1 MTKIKLCGLSRPCDV
16 EAANAL
22 KPDYIGFVF
31 APESRRYVTPQQA
44 AELKRLLSPGIP
56 AVGVFVGEAPETVAD
71 LLNGGVIDAA
81 QLHGDENGDYL
92 RHLRQITA
100 RPVIRAF
107 RIRTARDAEMAESSR
122 ADYVLLDSGAG
133 TGNVFDWQ
141 WVRKIRR
148 PYFLAGGLNA
158 ENVEDAVHQLRPFA
172 VDVSSGIETDGRKD
186 PAKMAAFVA
195 AVRRADDAFGSSV
208 AAKRKIES

>member
-1 MTKIKLCGLSRPCDV
+1 MTRIKLCGLSRPCDM

-31 APESRRYVTPQQA
+31 APESRRYVPPRQA
-44 AELKRLLSPGIP
+44 AALKGLLSPDIA

-71 LLNGGVIDAA
+71 LLNRGVIDIA
-81 QLHGDENGDYL
+81 QLHGDEDENDL
-92 RHLRQITA
+92 WRLRQLTD

-107 RIRTARDAEMAESSR
+107 RIRREQDAEMAESSS

-133 TGNVFDWQ
+133 TGRAFDWQ
-141 WVRKIRR
+141 WVRRMQR
-148 PYFLAGGLNA
+148 PFFLAGGLDP
-158 ENVEDAVHQLRPFA
+158 ENVEMAVKLLRPFA

-186 PAKMAAFVA
+186 HGKMAAFVA
-195 AVRRADDAFGSSV
+195 AVRRADANAEKPS
-208 AAKRKIES
+208 AES